1 MLACLA
7 TTGLTAKNLLKM
19 TSKEVKQYIKD
30 LGHEPRHNV
39 DAISHAANEVAY
51 LYSSSTTAEQV
62 VEFMLADKPIPT
74 LATHS
79 YGFHTRSGRGLRELF
94 TENYNSYI
102 RNNGD

>member
-1 MLACLA
+1 
-7 TTGLTAKNLLKM
+7 M
-19 TSKEVKQYIKD
+19 TRKEIKQYIED

-39 DAISHAANEVAY
+39 DAISYAASEVAY

-94 TENYNSYI
+94 TENYNSYV

>member
-1 MLACLA
+1 M
-7 TTGLTAKNLLKM
+7 TGE
-19 TSKEVKQYIKD
+19 EVEKYIKED
-30 LGHEPRHNV
+30 LGYEPRHDV
-39 DAISHAANEVAY
+39 YAIADAADELAY
-51 LYSSSTTAEQV
+51 LYSNSTTAKQI

-74 LATHS
+74 LYTHS

>member
-1 MLACLA
+1 M
-7 TTGLTAKNLLKM
+7 TGE
-19 TSKEVKQYIKD
+19 EVEKYIKED
-30 LGHEPRHNV
+30 LGYEPRHDV

-51 LYSSSTTAEQV
+51 LYSSSTTVEQV

-94 TENYNSYI
+94 TENYNSYV
-102 RNNGD
+102 RNNGN

>member
-1 MLACLA
+1 M
-7 TTGLTAKNLLKM
+7 TG
-19 TSKEVKQYIKD
+19 KEVKQYIED
-30 LGHEPRHNV
+30 LGYEPRHNV

-62 VEFMLADKPIPT
+62 VRFMLANEEIPT

-94 TENYNSYI
+94 TENYNSYL